1 MSKNGECQT
10 SNWCLKIELLYDEL
24 YQILTM
30 EKLTKEIL
38 YICRILMNIVQLY
51 TLQLL
56 LCPESCIVDSD
67 NSSSRE
73 SLASANPIFDRL
85 YISWIVGKPVSLPKY
100 RPHSF
105 AGYIQGFLF
114 VGIFLFYVHV
124 FFVPLFPMLLLGLL
138 FQVREALRNSG
149 LWGKKRPW
157 HPGLGDFEGAMATV
171 QFGAHVLLASLII
184 GHAHFWPQFFFCKLA
199 ELDQSKSG
207 RTFYRVYMCLYNF
220 IYSYPQLPLH
230 FCVNAHTFLEALPYD
245 ICSISYPP
253 VIKHGK
259 GKSSING
266 KFTIDV
272 GFSIVIFDF
281 QRVTSRLFRQLLR
294 RKTWN
299 SSVLHVSWLFWLRWK
314 LDLRE

>member
-1 MSKNGECQT
+1 MAVMSTIGECQT

-38 YICRILMNIVQLY
+38 YIYRILMNIVQLY

-73 SLASANPIFDRL
+73 SLAFANPIFDRL

-149 LWGKKRPW
+149 LWGKKRP
-157 HPGLGDFEGAMATV
+157 
-171 QFGAHVLLASLII
+171 
-184 GHAHFWPQFFFCKLA
+184 
-199 ELDQSKSG
+199 
-207 RTFYRVYMCLYNF
+207 
-220 IYSYPQLPLH
+220 H